1 MEAALKASD
10 DWESEVKYAKGV
22 EIDTTDTSG
31 IEEAVAAAK
40 DADVVV
46 FVGGLI
52 TCQETGPQ
60 CQEAEARD
68 RSSPLP
74 GKRGPGGKYP
84 DVGRDV
90 GIGLPGPSSPTEH
103 FCFCALVCAAPTL
116 NAAGQ
121 SRVTLSLR
129 SERLRAAL
137 SHGRR
142 KGA

>member
-1 MEAALKASD
+1 MEAALKASG
-10 DWESEVKYAKGV
+10 DWESEVKYAQGV

-74 GKRGPGGKYP
+74 GKRIGGKYP

-90 GIGLPGPSSPTEH
+90 GIGLPGPSSPPYIYI
-103 FCFCALVCAAPTL
+103 FCALVCAAPTL

-129 SERLRAAL
+129 SVRLRAAL